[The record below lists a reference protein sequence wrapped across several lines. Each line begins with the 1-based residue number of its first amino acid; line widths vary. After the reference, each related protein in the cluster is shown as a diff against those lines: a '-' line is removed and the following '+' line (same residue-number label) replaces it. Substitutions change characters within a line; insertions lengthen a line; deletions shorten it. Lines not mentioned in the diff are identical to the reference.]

1 LLTVKVPAWV
11 ENRNFT
17 ALIMGIRHLSIV
29 FFFVL
34 CANTAIKA
42 QDQMPTIPA
51 IRQIHHEYIIGSLAA
66 IDSLYLP
73 KWGVTKS
80 NIDTGRSIIT
90 RLRIK
95 IEQNQ
100 QLDNN
105 GKFKWL
111 RGVNEL
117 LTSFSSAFEA
127 RNVPATEYIILLKSY
142 EQSLQLDW
150 QQASIAPI
158 IKTMLLETATLLAD
172 NFALKTNIGIDAA
185 KDLLVLKQCE
195 RNPSRILPILT
206 RYPQSSYA
214 DSLIIVAGKKDPEE
228 LYSFAAAPN
237 ALGRK
242 IQAVNHPL
250 IKLVSRLSL
259 MRTGRMYFPFLDQLY
274 TGALSMDSITP
285 YVRTDSS
292 LQYFKLLVK
301 TKIAYAERMQKG
313 DTPMAVQ
320 VLQAKLKSKAI
331 EDFINDINALHAEKN
346 EVIRFK
352 KLEGL
357 TAVELYYLALMGE
370 EEMYTSSFVS
380 GVYPRIFQRM
390 VVPRSDSLLVQVKND
405 SYKKFIKMAAAYN
418 KLDDFLARMDRYD
431 AENLMR
437 KFVIGLERTN
447 SLEDAVDVADSYSS
461 IYDKQLRKLI
471 IIQVG
476 YELDRCNQARI
487 KKGQIIYSLLQQ
499 IFSSLDSNNKKDLSI
514 ILGIPPIY
522 ELPIELL
529 KDTTD
534 GRVAIQQFFY
544 GDKDG
549 TVVFNAFLKK
559 FTNPNWRIIK
569 KQQWVE
575 VNAVRGKPVTIYA
588 NLPLD
593 ETLELDSQAQDS
605 LNSYLENNNIHP
617 SIVIH
622 RGHSYY
628 LKQTIQKMPSP
639 AKLVVLGS
647 CGGYQKL
654 NDVLEISPG
663 AHIISS
669 KQIGAGVINQGLIDV
684 IAEQL
689 RLGKNLNWPQLWNN
703 LAIRFVGSNKEKFDD
718 YVPPHK
724 NLGAIFI
731 TAYNNQ
737 MNSDE

>member
-1 LLTVKVPAWV
+1 M
-11 ENRNFT
+11 R
-17 ALIMGIRHLSIV
+17 IRSLAIV
-29 FFFVL
+29 ISFVL
-34 CANTAIKA
+34 CAHTAIYA
-42 QDQMPTIPA
+42 QDEMPAIPA
-51 IRQIHHEYIIGSLAA
+51 IRQLHHEYIIRSLTA
-66 IDSLYLP
+66 IDSLHLE
-73 KWGVTKS
+73 KWGVAKS
-80 NIDTGRSIIT
+80 DMDTANKIIT
-90 RLRIK
+90 HLRVK
-95 IEQNQ
+95 IEKNL

-105 GKFKWL
+105 GKYKWL

-117 LTSFSSAFEA
+117 LTGFGSAFEA
-127 RNVPATEYIILLKSY
+127 HNVPATEYLTLLKAY
-142 EQSLQLDW
+142 EKSMQLDW
-150 QQASIAPI
+150 QQQPI
-158 IKTMLLETATLLAD
+158 TPMVSTMLLETATLLTD

-195 RNPSRILPILT
+195 RNPARMLPILT

-242 IQAVNHPL
+242 IQSVNHPL

-259 MRTGRMYFPFLDQLY
+259 MRTGRMYFPFLDQIY

-292 LQYFKLLVK
+292 LKYYKLLVK

-313 DTPMAVQ
+313 DTPMAAQ
-320 VLQAKLKSKAI
+320 VLQAKLKSKSI

-346 EVIRFK
+346 EAIRFK

-357 TAVELYYLALMGE
+357 TAEELYYLALMGE

-390 VVPRSDSLLVQVKND
+390 IVPRSDSLLAKVKYD

-418 KLDDFLARMDRYD
+418 KLGDFLDRMDRYD
-431 AENLMR
+431 AENLMK
-437 KFVIGLERTN
+437 KFVIGLEQTN

-461 IYDKQLRKLI
+461 IYDKQLKKLI
-471 IIQVG
+471 MLQVG
-476 YELDRCNQARI
+476 YELDRCNQTKN
-487 KKGQIIYSLLQQ
+487 KKGQIVYGLLQQ
-499 IFSSLDSNNKKDLSI
+499 IFSSLDSVTKKDLSI
-514 ILGIPPIY
+514 TLGIPPIY
-522 ELPIELL
+522 ELPMNEL
-529 KDTTD
+529 KDTST
-534 GRVAIQQFFY
+534 GKIIIQQFFY

-549 TVVFNAFLKK
+549 SVVFNAFLKK
-559 FTNPNWRIIK
+559 FTNPNWKIIK
-569 KQQWVE
+569 KKQWVE
-575 VNAVRGKPVTIYA
+575 VQAIKGTPVVIYA

-605 LNSYLENNNIHP
+605 LHSYLEDNAIHP
-617 SIVIH
+617 SIIIH

-669 KQIGAGVINQGLIDV
+669 KQIGAGVINQGLVDI

-689 RLGKNLNWPQLWNN
+689 RMGKNLNWPQLWNS
-703 LAIRFVGSNKEKFDD
+703 LAIRFVGANKEKFDD

-731 TAYNNQ
+731 TAYYNQ
-737 MNSDE
+737 MNNND